1 MSYSNIPDELKSLPQ
16 WVAFKI
22 VDRGNGNKG
31 KIPVN
36 PKTGDNAKAND
47 PTTWGTFDQAITAVE
62 LYDLEGIGLEFA
74 NGIFGVDLDHVIDGS
89 GNITPEAKDIV
100 ETLDSYTEYSPSGTG
115 LHILCKGT
123 IPEGDRRNGNI
134 EMYGETRFFT
144 VTGKSYGTPRELAE
158 RSTEAAKV
166 HRQYIYRDKAEK
178 PAERPGEA
186 AEVTETDAELLEKAF
201 ASSRGAEIRKLW
213 SGDISGHNNDHSA
226 ADLALVRDL
235 AYWTNGDA
243 ARIDRLFRS
252 SGLMRDKWDRKTG
265 ASTYGK
271 NTIARV
277 LKSFTPYTVQTPL
290 KRITANGKEIY
301 NADKPKEEA
310 QPMKPQ
316 TAPEP
321 AQLTSAYDY
330 LKANFAGDREQ
341 FKNYKRRKTGYEN
354 IDAVTGGL
362 YPGLY
367 VIGAQS
373 SLGKTTFIHQMAD
386 QLAAAGDHVL
396 FFSLEQSLFELTTKS
411 LSRESF
417 KNNIKSESGAVSAIE
432 LRAGA
437 KTERVKEGY
446 RSYMKYAK
454 NVIIKECN
462 FDENI
467 ESIEQTVKDY
477 IKDTGI
483 TPVVI
488 IDYLQI
494 IPALDPRMSDK
505 EKTDQHMKRL
515 KILQRNNN
523 LVLFVISALN
533 RANYLA
539 QISFESFKESG
550 GIEYT
555 ADVIWGMQ
563 YSIISTDPTFK
574 SDAQGKISEK
584 RRKIQEAKTA
594 SPRKIELVCL
604 KNRYGRDYSAYFLYY
619 PKFDYFTQDLET
631 EQINK
636 LYNKDKQQQTAKI

>member
-1 MSYSNIPDELKSLPQ
+1 MSYKNVPDELKSLPQ

-36 PKTGDNAKAND
+36 PKTGENAKAND
-47 PTTWGTFDQAITAVE
+47 PTTWGTYDQAITAVE
-62 LYDLEGIGLEFA
+62 LYDLEGIGFEFA

-89 GNITPEAKDIV
+89 GNLTPEAKDIV
-100 ETLDSYTEYSPSGTG
+100 DTLDSYTEYSPSGTG

-123 IPEGDRRNGNI
+123 IPEGDRRNGSV

-144 VTGKSYGTPRELAE
+144 VTGKSFGTPRKLAE
-158 RSTEAAKV
+158 RTEAAAKV
-166 HRQYIYRDKAEK
+166 HKKYIYREQAQ
-178 PAERPGEA
+178 AATGRPGEV
-186 AEVTETDAELLEKAF
+186 AEVTESDTDLLNRAF
-201 ASSRGAEIRKLW
+201 ASARGSEIRKLW
-213 SGDISGHNNDHSA
+213 DGDTSGHNGDHSA

-243 ARIDRLFRS
+243 SRIDRLFRS

-265 ASTYGK
+265 SSTYGQ
-271 NTIARV
+271 NTIERV
-277 LKSFTPYTVQTPL
+277 LKTFTPYTVQTPL
-290 KRITANGKEIY
+290 KRITANGKVIY
-301 NADKPKEEA
+301 DADKQKEEA
-310 QPMKPQ
+310 ATMSPQ

-330 LKANFAGDREQ
+330 LKANFKDDREQ
-341 FKNYKRRKTGYEN
+341 FKGYKRRKTGYEN

-386 QLAAAGDHVL
+386 QLAAAGDTVL

-417 KNNIKSESGAVSAIE
+417 KDNVKSDTGAVSAIE

-437 KTERVKEGY
+437 KTQRVKDGY
-446 RSYMKYAK
+446 KNYMQYAK
-454 NVIIKECN
+454 RVIIKECN

-477 IKDTGI
+477 IKETGI

-533 RANYLA
+533 RANYLT

-563 YSIISTDPTFK
+563 YSIISTDPAFK
-574 SDAQGKISEK
+574 SAAQGKVSEQRK
-584 RRKIQEAKTA
+584 KIQEAKTA
-594 SPRKIELVCL
+594 TPRKIELVCL

-619 PKFDYFTQDLET
+619 PKYDYFTQDIET
-631 EQINK
+631 EQINA
-636 LYNKDKQQQTAKI
+636 LYKPKTTATAKI